1 MTESLHNLIHSRSD
15 SRGKAFLTIAVICGI
30 AFLSTWAT
38 GLIVAPAPNW
48 PMRFRF
54 LGMSFVLSMGGTYLW
69 ARHIARHQIVAQ
81 RFFESL
87 SQIDQTKLAQGTLAS
102 DLPTVAPESP
112 WFATAQRF
120 TAVFREQ
127 SERVEHAEHQRS
139 ALEVRIRRHAARQA
153 QIEAIFATLPEAVI
167 AIDQHDQLILANPAA
182 EKLLGIDI
190 SANENRAITHVL
202 HSERLVEL
210 LSETRRRKAAT
221 QRTIEIELTDEEGKP
236 RWYGVTARS
245 FLKPEGTGQQRE
257 PAVGIFAVLRDISL
271 LKASH
276 KRNAEFVSAVSHEMK
291 TPLAGIKAYVELLV
305 DGDAE
310 DEQTREEF
318 LNVINGQANR
328 LQRLID
334 NLLNLARIE
343 AGVVQVSKESTS
355 LNELLQ
361 EAFDLVRPA
370 AEAKQIELETDL
382 SQLYIGVLVDRDML
396 MQAAIN
402 LLSNAIKYTPD
413 KGGVTLRSRA
423 SDAAAIIEVQ
433 DTGVGLCEEDQV
445 RVFERFY
452 RVKKD
457 REMASGTGLGLPLA
471 KHIVEDV
478 HGGQLTV
485 ESRLG
490 EGSTFRVALPIA
502 AQMACHT

>member
-1 MTESLHNLIHSRSD
+1 MTSAPHNTFHSKSD

-30 AFLSTWAT
+30 AFLSCWAT
-38 GLIVAPAPNW
+38 GLIVYPPSNW
-48 PMRFRF
+48 PMRYRF
-54 LGMSFVLSMGGTYLW
+54 LGLSFVLSMGGTYLW
-69 ARHIARHQIVAQ
+69 ARHVARHQIVAQ

-87 SQIDQTKLAQGTLAS
+87 SQIDPAKLAQGSLAS
-102 DLPTVAPESP
+102 DLPTIASESP
-112 WFATAQRF
+112 WHATAQRF
-120 TAVFREQ
+120 TAIFREQ
-127 SERVEHAEHQRS
+127 CERVEQVEHQRS
-139 ALEVRIRRHAARQA
+139 ALEVRIQRNIARQA
-153 QIEAIFATLPEAVI
+153 QIDSIFATLPEAVI
-167 AIDQHDQLILANPAA
+167 AVDQHDQLILANPAA
-182 EKLLGIDI
+182 ERLLGLDL
-190 SANENRAITHVL
+190 AACENRAVTHIL
-202 HSERLVEL
+202 HCERLVEL

-221 QRTIEIELTDEEGKP
+221 QRTLEFELTDAEGQSH
-236 RWYGVTARS
+236 WYGVTARS
-245 FLKPEGTGQQRE
+245 FSKIEGHTLEAQPSAG
-257 PAVGIFAVLRDISL
+257 VFAVLRDISL

-305 DGDAE
+305 DGDAD

-343 AGVVQVSKESTS
+343 AGVVQVSKEATS

-370 AEAKQIELETDL
+370 AEAKQIQLATDL
-382 SQLYIGVLVDRDML
+382 SKLYIGVLVDRDML

-413 KGGVTLRSRA
+413 HGSVTLRSRA
-423 SDAAAIIEVQ
+423 SDEEAIVEVQ
-433 DTGVGLCEEDQV
+433 DTGVGLCEEDQL

-478 HGGQLTV
+478 HSGKLIV
-485 ESRLG
+485 ESQLG
-490 EGSTFRVALPIA
+490 HGSTFRVTLPIA
-502 AQMACHT
+502 AQMVCHT

>member
-1 MTESLHNLIHSRSD
+1 
-15 SRGKAFLTIAVICGI
+15 
-30 AFLSTWAT
+30 
-38 GLIVAPAPNW
+38 
-48 PMRFRF
+48 
-54 LGMSFVLSMGGTYLW
+54 MGCTYLW
-69 ARHIARHQIVAQ
+69 ARHVARQQIVAQ

-87 SQIDQTKLAQGTLAS
+87 SRIDQSKLAQNTLAS
-102 DLPTVAPESP
+102 DLPTVNAENP
-112 WFATAQRF
+112 WHAVAQRF
-120 TAVFREQ
+120 TNVFREQ
-127 SERVEHAEHQRS
+127 SERVVQVEHERS
-139 ALEVRIRRHAARQA
+139 ALEVRIKRNAARQA
-153 QIEAIFATLPEAVI
+153 QIETIFATLPEAVI
-167 AIDQHDQLILANPAA
+167 AVDQHDQLILANPAA
-182 EKLLGIDI
+182 ERLLGIEVA
-190 SANENRAITHVL
+190 SNETRAISHIL
-202 HSERLVEL
+202 HSERLVDL
-210 LSETRRRKAAT
+210 LSETRRRKAVAV
-221 QRTIEIELTDEEGKP
+221 RTLELELADEEGKP
-236 RWYGVTARS
+236 RWYGVTTRS
-245 FLKPEGTGQQRE
+245 FTTAEGRAIEGH
-257 PAVGIFAVLRDISL
+257 AFGGVFAVLRDISL

-343 AGVVQVSKESTS
+343 AGVVQVSKGATS

-370 AEAKQIELETDL
+370 AEAKQIEFTTDL
-382 SQLYIGVLVDRDML
+382 SQLYIGVLVDRDMI

-413 KGGVTLRSRA
+413 RGTVVLRSR
-423 SDAAAIIEVQ
+423 STDAEAIIEVI
-433 DTGVGLCEEDQV
+433 DSGVGLCEEDRV

-478 HGGQLTV
+478 HGGRLTV
-485 ESRLG
+485 ESQLG
-490 EGSTFRVALPIA
+490 QGSTFRVALPVA
-502 AQMACHT
+502 TQMACHN